1 MDRGTWRATV
11 HGMLRVL
18 SVNVR
23 MLSHSVVF
31 DSFAIP
37 WTVACQVPLS
47 VGFSDSNTG
56 LGCHF
61 LLLGILPEQRCLLH
75 GRQILHH

>member
-47 VGFSDSNTG
+47 VGFSDRNTG